1 MKTINFVRII
11 SELTKCPKPVVD
23 CNYDHFIEGCHYMAR
38 EQVGCTSHEITSMN
52 VEHYRVLLG
61 KS

>member
-1 MKTINFVRII
+1 
-11 SELTKCPKPVVD
+11 
-23 CNYDHFIEGCHYMAR
+23 MAR